1 MNITVLYNTPET
13 EEPSDQDTK
22 KSAIEVCDALTKIP
36 DFKAELMG
44 ITKNEIEKLRNLKT
58 DFVF

>member
-44 ITKNEIEKLRNLKT
+44 ITKNEIENY
-58 DFVF
+58 VI

>member
-22 KSAIEVCDALTKIP
+22 KSANLVCDALNKIP
-36 DFKAELMG
+36 DFKAELFG
-44 ITKNEIEKLRNLKT
+44 INKNEI
-58 DFVF
+58 